1 LQNFAKHFQY
11 IKMKNKILIAID
23 GPSASGKGTIAKM
36 LGEKLNL
43 PVLYTGN
50 IYRAIAYNILQNN
63 IDPNDEIRAT
73 IAAKSLKFKDLD
85 NPNLN
90 QEIIGQ
96 YASII
101 GTHSDLREATYKF
114 QRDFIENSINGAVIE
129 GRDIG
134 TVICPEADFKF
145 YITASAEVRATRRVA
160 QQNNSSYDV
169 ILADLKE
176 RDERDQTRVIAPLKP
191 AQDAMIIDSS
201 NLNAQQTMDIILLK
215 INS

>member
-1 LQNFAKHFQY
+1 MQQNNY
-11 IKMKNKILIAID
+11 IAID
-23 GPSASGKGTIAKM
+23 GPSASGKGTISKM

-63 IDPNDEIRAT
+63 IDPNNVEKAIE
-73 IAAKSLKFKDLD
+73 AAKSLKIVDLD
-85 NPNLN
+85 NPNLT
-90 QEIIGQ
+90 QEKVGQ

-101 GTHSDLREATYKF
+101 GAYPKLRDATYKF

-134 TVICPEADFKF
+134 TVICPEARFKF
-145 YITASAEVRATRRVA
+145 FITASAEVRATRRLT
-160 QQNNSSYDV
+160 QHNNSNYET

-176 RDERDQTRVIAPLKP
+176 RDKRDQERTVAPLKP
-191 AQDAMIIDSS
+191 AEDAVIIDSS
-201 NLNAQQTMDIILLK
+201 NLNAKETLDIILVK